1 MIRRVKWLEFAGKG
15 KDLAGMTA
23 DTANTPHR
31 GISAT
36 SASSTPSSG
45 DCARQRGGICSAAAR
60 LHRSLAA
67 RRGGPCKAGKRK
79 PGMPG
84 FCACGRPSGKLAF
97 RAASR
102 THKKSRAP
110 LAHGFLLLLCGEGGI
125 RTPGTVIPYVSLA
138 NWWFK
143 PLTHLTG
150 HHSGYGF
157 LNGTANINLFRR
169 TEKFRGSGLHQCAED
184 NNYFAGTGLA
194 AVAAVSSVMSISD
207 SMTTLGCLMI
217 LITKPPPGAMWM
229 VRDWVLSVEV
239 KAWV

>member
-84 FCACGRPSGKLAF
+84 FCACGRPSGKQAF
-97 RAASR
+97 PSPWDSDASR
-102 THKKSRAP
+102 RHPRPPAAGRCKTDKRKP
-110 LAHGFLLLLCGEGGI
+110 GG
-125 RTPGTVIPYVSLA
+125 TPPPHRGISATSASP
-138 NWWFK
+138 
-143 PLTHLTG
+143 PHRG
-150 HHSGYGF
+150 
-157 LNGTANINLFRR
+157 FRR
-169 TEKFRGSGLHQCAED
+169 FAPASPPACGGLCRKPSKNPAQVNLAGF
-184 NNYFAGTGLA
+184 FATFL
-194 AVAAVSSVMSISD
+194 
-207 SMTTLGCLMI
+207 
-217 LITKPPPGAMWM
+217 
-229 VRDWVLSVEV
+229 R
-239 KAWV
+239 